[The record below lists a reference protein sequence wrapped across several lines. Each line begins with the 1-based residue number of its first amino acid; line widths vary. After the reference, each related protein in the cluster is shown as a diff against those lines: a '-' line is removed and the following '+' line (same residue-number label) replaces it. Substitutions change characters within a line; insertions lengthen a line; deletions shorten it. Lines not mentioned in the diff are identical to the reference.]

1 MGWFHTDYLPEVE
14 IFESRFTIQPFNS
27 AKIQYFSSRNT
38 ASTRCH
44 IGNCCGKITIKGT
57 RHTLWASE
65 RGEARIDVNAAIEFD
80 DTKFLIRRREK
91 VKKTILGLMLVGI
104 LFFGA
109 VCTSYVTDG
118 TAAEAQPT
126 KSLYDRLGG
135 VSPISVVVDTFI
147 DLLFV
152 NDVLNANPAIKA
164 ARDRVPRAVLKYH
177 VTALVCQETGG
188 PCKYTGRGMKESHA
202 HLNISEKEWQA
213 MLADFRRAMNNY
225 GVPAKEQQELLA
237 IVESTKKDIVV
248 RK

>member
-1 MGWFHTDYLPEVE
+1 MK
-14 IFESRFTIQPFNS
+14 R
-27 AKIQYFSSRNT
+27 
-38 ASTRCH
+38 
-44 IGNCCGKITIKGT
+44 
-57 RHTLWASE
+57 
-65 RGEARIDVNAAIEFD
+65 
-80 DTKFLIRRREK
+80 
-91 VKKTILGLMLVGI
+91 TILGIMLVGI
-104 LFFGA
+104 LFFVA
-109 VCTSYVTDG
+109 VCTSFVTDG

-164 ARDRVPRAVLKYH
+164 ARERVPAAGLKYH
-177 VTALVCQETGG
+177 VTALVCQQTGG
-188 PCKYTGRGMKESHA
+188 PCKYTGRGMKESHS

-213 MLADFRRAMNNY
+213 MLADFRRVLNNY
-225 GVPAKEQQELLA
+225 GVPAKEQAELVA